1 MVTRRLR
8 LRDGGRPSARPGW
21 LLGLTGK
28 STSRAPVSS
37 GGIRVPGVRGSEV
50 SGLLEGRRRRRGFA
64 GRAAGPVGCWA
75 AADRTSDEGEE
86 SELPAEEIVVE
97 SRGKGRSGA
106 SEAKVWKGVLL
117 ARSIDGICP
126 VPWLLRRTR

>member
-1 MVTRRLR
+1 M
-8 LRDGGRPSARPGW
+8 
-21 LLGLTGK
+21 
-28 STSRAPVSS
+28 SS
-37 GGIRVPGVRGSEV
+37 GGILVPAVRGSEV
-50 SGLLEGRRRRRGFA
+50 SGLLEGRRRRRGFAGWEA

-126 VPWLLRRTR
+126 VPWLLQRTR